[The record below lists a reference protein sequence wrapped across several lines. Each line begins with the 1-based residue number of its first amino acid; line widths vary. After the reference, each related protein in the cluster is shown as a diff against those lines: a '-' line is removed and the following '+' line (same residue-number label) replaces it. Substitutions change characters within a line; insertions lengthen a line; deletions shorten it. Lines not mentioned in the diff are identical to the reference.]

1 VETTLNPRPVSLQI
15 RGLTRR
21 FGGLTAVDRFDVD
34 VNEGEIVSLVG
45 PNGAGKTTVFNLIS
59 GVLRP
64 TAGSIMLQGQEL
76 VGRPAHRITH
86 FGVARTFQ
94 NIRVFPQ
101 LTVRENVLLG
111 THHWTRS
118 GVLGSVT
125 FWPGTIRA
133 ERAAQA
139 EVENAIAL
147 FRERLEPRLEDPAFA
162 LSYANRRRTE
172 IARALAARPKLLL
185 LDEPAA
191 GMNPYERIE
200 MAGLIRSMRDRG
212 LTIFLIEHH
221 MPLVMEISDR
231 VIVMDHGLKIAEGLP
246 KEVRTNPRVVEAY
259 LGRRAASA

>member
-1 VETTLNPRPVSLQI
+1 MNPGVAVLEIQ
-15 RGLTRR
+15 GLTRR
-21 FGGLTAVDRFDVD
+21 FGGLTAVDGFDVT
-34 VNEGEIVSLVG
+34 VNDGEIVSLVG

-64 TAGSIMLQGQEL
+64 TAGSVRLLGREL
-76 VGRPAHRITH
+76 VGQPAHRITH
-86 FGVARTFQ
+86 HGVARTFQ

-101 LTVRENVLLG
+101 LTVRENILLG

-118 GVLGSVT
+118 GMLGVVT
-125 FWPGTIRA
+125 FWPGTMRA

-139 EVENAIAL
+139 EVQTAIEL
-147 FRERLEPRLEDPAFA
+147 FRERLEARLEDPAFT

-231 VIVMDHGLKIAEGLP
+231 VIVMDHGVKIAEGLP
-246 KEVRTNPRVVEAY
+246 KEVRSNPRVVEAY
-259 LGRRAASA
+259 LGRRAATA

>member
-1 VETTLNPRPVSLQI
+1 MSDGSAVLAL

-21 FGGLTAVDRFDVD
+21 FGGLTAVDALDLDVKA
-34 VNEGEIVSLVG
+34 GEIVSLVG

-59 GVLRP
+59 GMLPATR
-64 TAGSIMLQGQEL
+64 GSIRLEGREL
-76 VGRPAHRITH
+76 VGKPAHRITGL
-86 FGVARTFQ
+86 GVARTFQ

-101 LTVRENVLLG
+101 MTVRENILMG

-118 GVLGSVT
+118 GMLGAAL
-125 FWPGTIRA
+125 FWPFTMRA
-133 ERAAQA
+133 ERTAQA
-139 EVENAIAL
+139 EVHRAIDL
-147 FRERLEPRLEDPAFA
+147 FRERLEPRLDDPAFA

-191 GMNPYERIE
+191 GMNPYERLE
-200 MAGLIRSMRDRG
+200 MAQLIQTMRDRG

-231 VIVMDHGLKIAEGLP
+231 VIVMDHGVKIAEGLP
-246 KEVRTNPRVVEAY
+246 KEVHSNPRVVEAY

>member
-1 VETTLNPRPVSLQI
+1 MSEPRTILQTQ
-15 RGLTRR
+15 GLTRR
-21 FGGLTAVDRFDVD
+21 FGGLTAVDGLDVD

-64 TAGSIMLQGQEL
+64 TAGSVRLLGREL
-76 VGRPAHRITH
+76 VGQPAHRITH
-86 FGVARTFQ
+86 HGIARTFQ

-101 LTVRENVLLG
+101 LTVRENILLG

-118 GVLGSVT
+118 GMLGSVT

-139 EVENAIAL
+139 EVQTAIEL
-147 FRERLEPRLEDPAFA
+147 FRERLEARLEDPAFT

-212 LTIFLIEHH
+212 LTILLIEHH

-231 VIVMDHGLKIAEGLP
+231 VIVMDHGVKIAEGLP
-246 KEVRTNPRVVEAY
+246 KEVHSNPRVVEAY
-259 LGRRAASA
+259 LGRRAATA

>member
-1 VETTLNPRPVSLQI
+1 MSQGTAVLEI
-15 RGLTRR
+15 RGLSRR
-21 FGGLTAVDRFDVD
+21 FGGLTAVDGLDIT
-34 VNEGEIVSLVG
+34 VNGGEIVSLVG

-64 TAGSIMLQGQEL
+64 TAGSVRLLGREL
-76 VGRPAHRITH
+76 VGQPAHRITH
-86 FGVARTFQ
+86 HGIARTFQ

-101 LTVRENVLLG
+101 LTVRENILLG

-118 GVLGSVT
+118 GMLGSVT
-125 FWPGTIRA
+125 FWPGTMRA

-139 EVENAIAL
+139 EVQTAIEL
-147 FRERLEPRLEDPAFA
+147 FRERLEARLEDPAFT

-200 MAGLIRSMRDRG
+200 MAGLIRSMRDQG

-231 VIVMDHGLKIAEGLP
+231 VIVMDHGVKIAEGLP
-246 KEVRTNPRVVEAY
+246 KEVHSNPKVVEAY
-259 LGRRAASA
+259 LGRRAATA

>member
-1 VETTLNPRPVSLQI
+1 MSGRTPVLEI

-64 TAGSIMLQGQEL
+64 TTGSVRLLGRDL
-76 VGRPAHRITH
+76 VRLPAHRITH
-86 FGVARTFQ
+86 QGVARTFQ

-101 LTVRENVLLG
+101 LTVRENILLG

-118 GVLGSVT
+118 GMLGSVT
-125 FWPGTIRA
+125 FWPGTVRA

-139 EVENAIAL
+139 EVHTAIDL
-147 FRERLEPRLEDPAFA
+147 FRERLEARLEDPAFT

-231 VIVMDHGLKIAEGLP
+231 VVVMDHGVKIAEGLP
-246 KEVRTNPRVVEAY
+246 KEVHSNPRVVEAY

>member
-1 VETTLNPRPVSLQI
+1 MTERARVLEI
-15 RGLTRR
+15 KGLTRR

-34 VNEGEIVSLVG
+34 VDEGEIVSLVG

-59 GVLRP
+59 GVLQP
-64 TAGSIMLQGQEL
+64 TSGSVRLLGREL
-76 VGRPAHRITH
+76 VGLPAHRITH
-86 FGVARTFQ
+86 HGVARTFQ

-101 LTVRENVLLG
+101 LTVRENILLG

-118 GVLGSVT
+118 GMLGSVT

-139 EVENAIAL
+139 EVHTAIDL
-147 FRERLEPRLEDPAFA
+147 FRERLEPRLEDPAYT

-200 MAGLIRSMRDRG
+200 IAGLIRSMRDRG

-221 MPLVMEISDR
+221 MPLVMAISDR
-231 VIVMDHGLKIAEGLP
+231 VIVMDHGVKIAEGLP
-246 KEVRTNPRVVEAY
+246 KEVHSNPRVIEAY
-259 LGRRAASA
+259 LGRRAATA

>member
-1 VETTLNPRPVSLQI
+1 MSDRNPVLSI
-15 RGLTRR
+15 RRLTMR
-21 FGGLTAVDRFDVD
+21 FGGLTAVDSLDLEVP
-34 VNEGEIVSLVG
+34 VGEIVSLVG

-59 GVLRP
+59 GLLR
-64 TAGSIMLQGQEL
+64 ASSGSIRLQGREL
-76 VGRPAHRITH
+76 VGRPAHQITR

-101 LTVRENVLLG
+101 MTVRENILMG
-111 THHWTRS
+111 THHWTHS
-118 GVLGSVT
+118 GMLGAAL
-125 FWPGTIRA
+125 FWPLTTRA
-133 ERAAQA
+133 ERAAHA
-139 EVENAIAL
+139 EVTRAIDP
-147 FRERLEPRLEDPAFA
+147 FRERLEPRLDDPAYA

-172 IARALAARPKLLL
+172 IARALAARPELLL

-212 LTIFLIEHH
+212 LTILLIEHH

-231 VIVMDHGLKIAEGLP
+231 VVVMDHGVKIAEGLP
-246 KEVRTNPRVVEAY
+246 KEVHSNPRVIEAY

>member
-1 VETTLNPRPVSLQI
+1 VTDRRRVLEL
-15 RGLTRR
+15 RGLTHR
-21 FGGLTAVDRFDVD
+21 FGGLKAVDGLDVEID
-34 VNEGEIVSLVG
+34 DGEIVSLVG

-59 GVLRP
+59 GVLRA
-64 TAGSIMLQGQEL
+64 TAGSIRLLDREL
-76 VGRPAHRITH
+76 VGLPAHRITH
-86 FGVARTFQ
+86 HGVARTFQ

-101 LTVRENVLLG
+101 LTVRENILLG

-118 GVLGSVT
+118 GMLGSAI
-125 FWPGTIRA
+125 FWPRTIRA

-139 EVENAIAL
+139 EVHSAIDL
-147 FRERLEPRLEDPAFA
+147 FRERLEPRLEDPAYS

-172 IARALAARPKLLL
+172 IARALAARPRLLL

-200 MAGLIRSMRDRG
+200 IAGLIRSMRDRG

-231 VIVMDHGLKIAEGLP
+231 VIVMDHGVKIAEGLP
-246 KEVRTNPRVVEAY
+246 KEVHSNPKVVEAY

>member
-1 VETTLNPRPVSLQI
+1 METVSL
-15 RGLTRR
+15 RTPVLEVTGLTRR
-21 FGGLTAVDRFDVD
+21 FGGLTAVDGLDIT
-34 VNEGEIVSLVG
+34 VNEGQIVSLVG

-64 TAGSIMLQGQEL
+64 TAGSVQLLGREL
-76 VGRPAHRITH
+76 VGQPAHRITH
-86 FGVARTFQ
+86 HGIARTFQ
-94 NIRVFPQ
+94 NLRVFPQ
-101 LTVRENVLLG
+101 LTVRENILLG
-111 THHWTRS
+111 THHWTGR
-118 GVLGSVT
+118 GMLGSVT
-125 FWPGTIRA
+125 FWPGTMRA

-139 EVENAIAL
+139 EVQTAIDL
-147 FRERLEPRLEDPAFA
+147 FRERLEARLEDPAFT

-200 MAGLIRSMRDRG
+200 MASLIRSMRDRG

-231 VIVMDHGLKIAEGLP
+231 VIVMDHGVKIAEGLP
-246 KEVRTNPRVVEAY
+246 KEVHSNPRVVEAY
-259 LGRRAASA
+259 LGRRAATA

>member
-1 VETTLNPRPVSLQI
+1 VSESTPILQI

-21 FGGLTAVDRFDVD
+21 FGGLTAVDHFDVD

-64 TAGSIMLQGQEL
+64 TAGSIRLRGREL
-76 VGRPAHRITH
+76 VGEPAHRITRH
-86 FGVARTFQ
+86 GVARTFQ

-101 LTVRENVLLG
+101 LTVRENILLG

-118 GVLGSVT
+118 GLLGSVT
-125 FWPGTIRA
+125 FWPGTMRA

-139 EVENAIAL
+139 EVDTAIDL

-191 GMNPYERIE
+191 GMNPYERLEI
-200 MAGLIRSMRDRG
+200 AGLIRSMRDRG
-212 LTIFLIEHH
+212 LTVFLIEHH

-231 VIVMDHGLKIAEGLP
+231 VVVMDHGVKIAEGLP
-246 KEVRTNPRVVEAY
+246 KEVHSNPRVVEAY

>member
-1 VETTLNPRPVSLQI
+1 METLTGRKAILEI

-21 FGGLTAVDRFDVD
+21 FGGLTAVDAFDVD

-59 GVLRP
+59 GVLKP
-64 TAGSIMLQGQEL
+64 TAGSARLLGREL
-76 VGRPAHRITH
+76 TGLSAHRITQH
-86 FGVARTFQ
+86 GIARTFQ

-101 LTVRENVLLG
+101 LTVRENILIG

-118 GVLGSVT
+118 GLLGPVT
-125 FWPGTIRA
+125 FWPPTMRA

-139 EVENAIAL
+139 EVHSAIDL
-147 FRERLEPRLEDPAFA
+147 FREGLEARLDDPAFS
-162 LSYANRRRTE
+162 LSYATRRRTE
-172 IARALAARPKLLL
+172 MARALAARPKLLL

-191 GMNPYERIE
+191 GMNPSERIE
-200 MAGLIRSMRDRG
+200 VAGLIRSMRDRG

-231 VIVMDHGLKIAEGLP
+231 VVVMDHGVKIAEGLP
-246 KEVRTNPRVVEAY
+246 KEVHSNPRVVEAY

>member
-1 VETTLNPRPVSLQI
+1 MRSL
-15 RGLTRR
+15 
-21 FGGLTAVDRFDVD
+21 AC
-34 VNEGEIVSLVG
+34 VG

-64 TAGSIMLQGQEL
+64 TEGSIRLNGREL
-76 VGRPAHRITH
+76 VGEPAHRITRH
-86 FGVARTFQ
+86 GVARTFQ

-101 LTVRENVLLG
+101 LTVRENILLG

-118 GVLGSVT
+118 GMLGSVT
-125 FWPGTIRA
+125 FWPGTMRA

-139 EVENAIAL
+139 EVDTAIAL
-147 FRERLEPRLEDPAFA
+147 FRERLGPRLEDPAFA

-212 LTIFLIEHH
+212 LTILLIEHH

-231 VIVMDHGLKIAEGLP
+231 VIVMDHGVKDRGRSAQGGSKQSKSRRSLSRSTGSLRLAPLPLKAKSCCGFGTL
-246 KEVRTNPRVVEAY
+246 RCAMDRF
-259 LGRRAASA
+259 RRCAT

>member
-1 VETTLNPRPVSLQI
+1 LIQQPNVLQI
-15 RGLTRR
+15 QALTRR
-21 FGGLTAVDRFDVD
+21 FGGLTAVDGFDAV

-59 GVLRP
+59 GVLSP
-64 TAGSIMLQGQEL
+64 TAGSIRLHGREL
-76 VGRPAHRITH
+76 VGEPAHRVTH
-86 FGVARTFQ
+86 HGVARTFQ

-101 LTVRENVLLG
+101 LTVRENILLG

-118 GVLGSVT
+118 GMLGSVT

-139 EVENAIAL
+139 EVDTAIGL
-147 FRERLEPRLEDPAFA
+147 FRERLEPRLEDPAFT

-200 MAGLIRSMRDRG
+200 MAGLIRAMRDGG

-231 VIVMDHGLKIAEGLP
+231 VIVMDHGVKIAEGLP
-246 KEVRTNPRVVEAY
+246 KEVRSNPRVVEAY
-259 LGRRAASA
+259 LGRRAATA

>member
-1 VETTLNPRPVSLQI
+1 VENVSEPTPILQI

-21 FGGLTAVDRFDVD
+21 FGGLTAVDHFDVD

-64 TAGSIMLQGQEL
+64 TAGSIRLRGREL
-76 VGRPAHRITH
+76 VGEPAHRITRH
-86 FGVARTFQ
+86 GVARTFQ

-101 LTVRENVLLG
+101 LTVRENILLG

-118 GVLGSVT
+118 GLLGSVT
-125 FWPGTIRA
+125 FWPGTMRA

-139 EVENAIAL
+139 EVDTAIDL

-191 GMNPYERIE
+191 GMNPYERLEI
-200 MAGLIRSMRDRG
+200 AGLIRSMRDRG
-212 LTIFLIEHH
+212 LTVFLIEHH

-231 VIVMDHGLKIAEGLP
+231 VVVMDHGVKIAEGLP
-246 KEVRTNPRVVEAY
+246 KEVHSNTRVVEAY

>member
-1 VETTLNPRPVSLQI
+1 MSDQKPVLQI
-15 RGLTRR
+15 RGLTCR
-21 FGGLTAVDRFDVD
+21 FGGLAAVDRIDLD
-34 VNEGEIVSLVG
+34 VNAGEIVSLVG

-64 TAGSIMLQGQEL
+64 SAGSVRLLGREL
-76 VGRPAHRITH
+76 VGQPAHRITH
-86 FGVARTFQ
+86 HGVARTFQ

-101 LTVRENVLLG
+101 LTVRENILLG

-118 GVLGSVT
+118 GMLGSVT
-125 FWPGTIRA
+125 FWPSTRRA

-139 EVENAIAL
+139 EVHTAIDL
-147 FRERLEPRLEDPAFA
+147 FRERLEPRLDDPAFS

-172 IARALAARPKLLL
+172 MARALAARPKLLL

-200 MAGLIRSMRDRG
+200 VASLIRSMRDRG
-212 LTIFLIEHH
+212 LTILLIEHH

-231 VIVMDHGLKIAEGLP
+231 VVVMDHGVKIAEGLP
-246 KEVRTNPRVVEAY
+246 KEVHSNPRVVEAY

>member
-1 VETTLNPRPVSLQI
+1 VSDRSPILEI

-21 FGGLTAVDRFDVD
+21 FGGLTAVDHFDID

-59 GVLRP
+59 GVLKP
-64 TAGSIMLQGQEL
+64 TSGSVRLLATQL

-86 FGVARTFQ
+86 LGVARTFQ

-101 LTVRENVLLG
+101 LTVRENILLG

-118 GVLGSVT
+118 GMLGSVT
-125 FWPGTIRA
+125 FWPSTIRA
-133 ERAAQA
+133 ERAAHA
-139 EVENAIAL
+139 EVDKAIDL
-147 FRERLEPRLEDPAFA
+147 FRERLEPRLDDPAFA

-172 IARALAARPKLLL
+172 MARALAARPRLLL

-200 MAGLIRSMRDRG
+200 IAGLIRAMRDRG

-231 VIVMDHGLKIAEGLP
+231 VIVMDHGVKIAEGLP
-246 KEVRTNPRVVEAY
+246 KEVHSNPRVVEAY

>member
-1 VETTLNPRPVSLQI
+1 MESVSGRKSVLEV

-34 VNEGEIVSLVG
+34 VNDGEIVSLVG

-64 TAGSIMLQGQEL
+64 TAGSVRLLDREL
-76 VGRPAHRITH
+76 VRLPAHRITH
-86 FGVARTFQ
+86 HGIARTFQ

-101 LTVRENVLLG
+101 LTVRENILLG

-118 GVLGSVT
+118 GMLGSVT
-125 FWPGTIRA
+125 FWPGTMRA
-133 ERAAQA
+133 ERKAQA
-139 EVENAIAL
+139 EVQTAIEL
-147 FRERLEPRLEDPAFA
+147 FRERLEARLEDPAFT

-185 LDEPAA
+185 LDERAA

-200 MAGLIRSMRDRG
+200 MAGLVRSMRDQG
-212 LTIFLIEHH
+212 LTICLVEH
-221 MPLVMEISDR
+221 
-231 VIVMDHGLKIAEGLP
+231 P
-246 KEVRTNPRVVEAY
+246 KQVVVAV
-259 LGRRAASA
+259 

>member
-1 VETTLNPRPVSLQI
+1 MSQGAAVLEI
-15 RGLTRR
+15 RGLSRR
-21 FGGLTAVDRFDVD
+21 FGGLTAVDGLDID

-64 TAGSIMLQGQEL
+64 TAGSVRLLGREL
-76 VGRPAHRITH
+76 VGQPAHRITH
-86 FGVARTFQ
+86 HGIARTFQ

-101 LTVRENVLLG
+101 LTVRENILLG

-118 GVLGSVT
+118 GMLGSVT
-125 FWPGTIRA
+125 FWPGTMRA

-139 EVENAIAL
+139 EVQTAIEL
-147 FRERLEPRLEDPAFA
+147 FRERLEARLEDPAFT

-231 VIVMDHGLKIAEGLP
+231 VIVMDHGVKIAEGLP
-246 KEVRTNPRVVEAY
+246 KEVHSNPRVVEAY
-259 LGRRAASA
+259 LGRRAATA

>member
-1 VETTLNPRPVSLQI
+1 VENVSESTPILQI

-21 FGGLTAVDRFDVD
+21 FGGLTAVDHFDVD

-64 TAGSIMLQGQEL
+64 TAGSIRLRGREL
-76 VGRPAHRITH
+76 VGEPAHRITRH
-86 FGVARTFQ
+86 GVARTFQ

-101 LTVRENVLLG
+101 LTVRENILLG

-118 GVLGSVT
+118 GLLGSVT
-125 FWPGTIRA
+125 FWPGTMRA

-139 EVENAIAL
+139 EVDTAIDL

-191 GMNPYERIE
+191 GMNPYERLEI
-200 MAGLIRSMRDRG
+200 AGLIRSMRDRG
-212 LTIFLIEHH
+212 LTVFLIEHH

-231 VIVMDHGLKIAEGLP
+231 VVVMDHGVKIAEGLP
-246 KEVRTNPRVVEAY
+246 KEVHSNPRVVEAY

>member
-1 VETTLNPRPVSLQI
+1 
-15 RGLTRR
+15 LTRR
-21 FGGLTAVDRFDVD
+21 FGGLTAVDHFDVD

-64 TAGSIMLQGQEL
+64 TGGSVRLRGREL
-76 VGRPAHRITH
+76 VGEPAHRITRH
-86 FGVARTFQ
+86 GVARTFQ

-101 LTVRENVLLG
+101 LTVRENILLG

-118 GVLGSVT
+118 GMLGSVT

-133 ERAAQA
+133 ERTAQA
-139 EVENAIAL
+139 EVDTAIAL
-147 FRERLEPRLEDPAFA
+147 FRERLEPRLEDPAFT

-200 MAGLIRSMRDRG
+200 IAGLIRSMRERG

-231 VIVMDHGLKIAEGLP
+231 VVVMDHGVKIAEGLP
-246 KEVRTNPRVVEAY
+246 KEVHSNPRVVEAY

>member
-1 VETTLNPRPVSLQI
+1 METMTGRKAVLEI

-21 FGGLTAVDRFDVD
+21 FGGLTAVDGFDVD

-59 GVLRP
+59 GVLKP
-64 TAGSIMLQGQEL
+64 TAGSARLLGREL
-76 VGRPAHRITH
+76 TGLSAHRITQH
-86 FGVARTFQ
+86 GIARTFQ

-101 LTVRENVLLG
+101 LTVRENILIG

-118 GVLGSVT
+118 GLLGPVT
-125 FWPGTIRA
+125 FWPPTMRA

-139 EVENAIAL
+139 EVHSAIDL
-147 FRERLEPRLEDPAFA
+147 FRERLEARLDDPAFS

-172 IARALAARPKLLL
+172 MARALAARPKLLL

-200 MAGLIRSMRDRG
+200 VAGLIRSMRDRG

-231 VIVMDHGLKIAEGLP
+231 VVVMDHGVKIAEGLP
-246 KEVRTNPRVVEAY
+246 KEVHSNPRVVEAY

>member
-1 VETTLNPRPVSLQI
+1 MSPGVPVLEIQ
-15 RGLTRR
+15 GLTRR
-21 FGGLTAVDRFDVD
+21 FGGLTAVDGLDVA
-34 VNEGEIVSLVG
+34 VNDGEIVSLVG

-64 TAGSIMLQGQEL
+64 TAGSVRLLGREL
-76 VGRPAHRITH
+76 VGQPAHRITH
-86 FGVARTFQ
+86 HGIARTFQ

-101 LTVRENVLLG
+101 LTVRENILLG

-125 FWPGTIRA
+125 FWPGTVRA

-139 EVENAIAL
+139 EVQTAIEL
-147 FRERLEPRLEDPAFA
+147 FRERLEARLEDPAFT

-231 VIVMDHGLKIAEGLP
+231 VIVMDHGVKIAQGLP
-246 KEVRTNPRVVEAY
+246 KEVHSNPRVVEAY
-259 LGRRAASA
+259 LGRRAATA

>member
-1 VETTLNPRPVSLQI
+1 VTGRARVLEI
-15 RGLTRR
+15 RGLTHR
-21 FGGLTAVDRFDVD
+21 FGGLKAVESLDVEIND
-34 VNEGEIVSLVG
+34 GEIVSLVG

-59 GVLRP
+59 GVLKAS
-64 TAGSIMLQGQEL
+64 AGSIQLLGREL
-76 VGRPAHRITH
+76 VGQPAHRIAH
-86 FGVARTFQ
+86 HGVARTFQ

-101 LTVRENVLLG
+101 LTVRENILLG

-118 GVLGSVT
+118 GMLGAAI
-125 FWPGTIRA
+125 FWPRTRRA
-133 ERAAQA
+133 ERAAEA
-139 EVENAIAL
+139 EVHTAIDL
-147 FRERLEPRLEDPAFA
+147 FRERLEPRLDDPAYS

-172 IARALAARPKLLL
+172 IARALAARPRLLL

-200 MAGLIRSMRDRG
+200 MGGLIRSMRDRG

-231 VIVMDHGLKIAEGLP
+231 VIVMDHGVKIAEGLP
-246 KEVRTNPRVVEAY
+246 KEVRSNPRVVEAY

>member
-1 VETTLNPRPVSLQI
+1 MTGQKAVLEI

-21 FGGLTAVDRFDVD
+21 FGGLTAVDHFDVD

-64 TAGSIMLQGQEL
+64 TTGSVRLLGREL
-76 VGRPAHRITH
+76 VRLPAHRITH
-86 FGVARTFQ
+86 QGVARTFQ

-101 LTVRENVLLG
+101 LTVRENILLG

-118 GVLGSVT
+118 GMLGSVT
-125 FWPGTIRA
+125 FWPATVRA

-139 EVENAIAL
+139 EVHTAIDL
-147 FRERLEPRLEDPAFA
+147 FRERLEARLEDPAFS

-231 VIVMDHGLKIAEGLP
+231 VVVMDHGVKIAEGLP
-246 KEVRTNPRVVEAY
+246 KEVHSNPRVVEAY

>member
-1 VETTLNPRPVSLQI
+1 MEIVSQRPGVLQI

-34 VNEGEIVSLVG
+34 VNEGEIASLVG

-64 TAGSIMLQGQEL
+64 SAGSILLNGRQL
-76 VGRPAHRITH
+76 VGEPAHRITRL
-86 FGVARTFQ
+86 GVARTFQ

-101 LTVRENVLLG
+101 LTVRENILLG

-118 GVLGSVT
+118 GMLGSVT
-125 FWPGTIRA
+125 FWPATTRA

-139 EVENAIAL
+139 EVDTAIDL

-212 LTIFLIEHH
+212 VTIFLIEHH

-231 VIVMDHGLKIAEGLP
+231 VIVMDHGVKIAEGLP
-246 KEVRTNPRVVEAY
+246 KEVHSNPRVVEAY
-259 LGRRAASA
+259 LGRRATSA

>member
-1 VETTLNPRPVSLQI
+1 MESVSGRAPSLQI

-21 FGGLTAVDRFDVD
+21 FGGLTAVDSFDVD

-64 TAGSIMLQGQEL
+64 TAGSVRLLGREL
-76 VGRPAHRITH
+76 VRLPAHRITH
-86 FGVARTFQ
+86 QGVARTFQ
-94 NIRVFPQ
+94 NVRVFPQ
-101 LTVRENVLLG
+101 LTVRENILLG

-118 GVLGSVT
+118 GMLGSVT
-125 FWPGTIRA
+125 FWPATVRA

-139 EVENAIAL
+139 EVHTAIEL
-147 FRERLEPRLEDPAFA
+147 FRERLAARLEDPAFS

-191 GMNPYERIE
+191 GRNPYERIE
-200 MAGLIRSMRDRG
+200 MSVLMRSILQRWRMIMQLTDQLI
-212 LTIFLIEHH
+212 
-221 MPLVMEISDR
+221 
-231 VIVMDHGLKIAEGLP
+231 
-246 KEVRTNPRVVEAY
+246 
-259 LGRRAASA
+259 

>member
-1 VETTLNPRPVSLQI
+1 VSGRAPILEI
-15 RGLTRR
+15 RELTRR
-21 FGGLTAVDRFDVD
+21 FGGLTAVDHFDVD

-64 TAGSIMLQGQEL
+64 TTGSVRLLGREL
-76 VGRPAHRITH
+76 VRLPAHRITH
-86 FGVARTFQ
+86 QGVARTFQ

-101 LTVRENVLLG
+101 LTVRENILLG

-118 GVLGSVT
+118 GMLGSVT
-125 FWPGTIRA
+125 FWPTTVRA

-139 EVENAIAL
+139 EVHTAIEF
-147 FRERLEPRLEDPAFA
+147 FRERLAARLEDPAFS

-231 VIVMDHGLKIAEGLP
+231 VVVMDHGVKIAEGLP
-246 KEVRTNPRVVEAY
+246 KEVHSNPRVVEAY